1 MLLTEIILQANSLTS
16 LHQFYKEVMD
26 LPVSFSDESTLQVQ
40 VGKSTLIFEKNS
52 GLVQP
57 FYHIA
62 FNIPSNQ
69 FDEVYAWFKPKVEFL
84 WVEDYKS
91 YIADFKNWN
100 AKSFYF
106 YDPEGNILEVISR
119 RDLNYFSAFP
129 FSGKSIFNVSEL
141 GIVFS
146 AHNYEV
152 EVEEFMRIFSL
163 QFFIKQPPGPHFSVC
178 GDEQGLFIMVPEG
191 RNWYPETKKKSVHFP
206 LTVSF
211 TTENGQFKWDNNH

>member
-62 FNIPSNQ
+62 YNIPSNQ

-100 AKSFYF
+100 AKSFYCKRTW
-106 YDPEGNILEVISR
+106 NC
-119 RDLNYFSAFP
+119 
-129 FSGKSIFNVSEL
+129 
-141 GIVFS
+141 
-146 AHNYEV
+146 
-152 EVEEFMRIFSL
+152 IFS
-163 QFFIKQPPGPHFSVC
+163 S
-178 GDEQGLFIMVPEG
+178 
-191 RNWYPETKKKSVHFP
+191 
-206 LTVSF
+206 
-211 TTENGQFKWDNNH
+211 